1 MKKSII
7 IHEDT
12 TELFKGLDDASAG
25 ALLKALLAYQNGDD
39 VSIDD
44 PVLGA
49 VFAMLKVK
57 LDKDNADY
65 EARCQKNSESAR
77 KRWDANA
84 CDCTQTDADACER
97 MQTDAQK
104 DNNRITTGLQQDKQK
119 RESKRFAPPS
129 VNDVQEYCEEKGY
142 QIDPEAFVD
151 FYAAKGWKVG
161 NQPMK
166 DWKAAVRTWTRRET
180 SAPPG
185 KPKAEYH
192 NRYNDF
198 PQRDNDYDKIQEE
211 WIRKSFGAPLP
222 VAGRS

>member
-1 MKKSII
+1 MKKSIML
-7 IHEDT
+7 HEDT
-12 TELFKGLDDASAG
+12 T
-25 ALLKALLAYQNGDD
+25 ALLEKLGASEAGLLVKAMIDYQNERE
-39 VSIDD
+39 VNIDD
-44 PVLGA
+44 PILAA
-49 VFAMLKVK
+49 VFESFKVK
-57 LDKDNADY
+57 MDKDNADY
-65 EARCQKNSESAR
+65 EAKCQRNAENIR
-77 KRWDANA
+77 KRWNTTEYDRIP
-84 CDCTQTDADACER
+84 DDTDENESIPDD
-97 MQTDAQK
+97 THK
-104 DNNRITTGLQQDKQK
+104 HKQSISISTNKAK

-129 VNDVQEYCEEKGY
+129 VDDVQEYCEEKGY

-198 PQRDNDYDKIQEE
+198 PQRDNDYEKIQEE

-222 VAGRS
+222 VAGRG